1 MDSALEMRL
10 KMTTDLCFRDGREL
24 AAGIRSGTF
33 SSVEVTAA
41 HIAQIE
47 RVNAAVN
54 AVVTFLPE
62 QALEGAKAADEAL
75 ARGEEVGPLHGLPML
90 HKDTTDTAGIRTTY
104 GSPIHRDNVPEQSQ
118 LIIER
123 LHAAGAIP
131 MGKTNVPE
139 FGAGSQSFNPVFGA
153 TGNPYDPTKT
163 CGGSSGGQAVA
174 LACGMTPLADGSDMG
189 GSLRNPGNFCNV
201 VGFRVSPGRVPVWPS
216 LTAWSGLSVQG
227 PMGRTV
233 ADAAFLLS
241 VIAGPDARS
250 PIAQSERGSVFARPL
265 ERDFS
270 GVRIAY
276 SADLGG
282 EFPVDPRV
290 RDAIEGQLAAFSGL
304 GCEVADF
311 SGAGATRERGDG
323 PGLPDFGDAH
333 EIFKIMRAWSF
344 HHSHGPL
351 LAEHRHQMK
360 DTIIWNVEQG
370 AHLSGADL
378 GRAEEM
384 RTTLY
389 HAMRQ
394 FMETYEFLLLPVNQ
408 VPPFSV
414 DVPYPTSIDSGDGI
428 VEMETYIDWMKSCYY
443 ITVTGHPAISVPCGF
458 TPEGLPVGVQI
469 VGRHRDDF
477 GVLQMAHAFEQATR
491 VGERRPA
498 VVSG

>member
-1 MDSALEMRL
+1 MDSAQEMRL
-10 KMTTDLCFRDGREL
+10 KMTTDLCFRNAKEL
-24 AAGIRSGTF
+24 VAGIRGGEY
-33 SSVEVTAA
+33 SSVEVTEA

-47 RVNAAVN
+47 RVNPSVN

-62 QALEGAKAADEAL
+62 QALERAKKADEAL
-75 ARGEEVGPLHGLPML
+75 ARGEEAGPLHGLPML

-104 GSPIHRDNVPEQSQ
+104 GSPIHKDNVPVQSQ

-153 TGNPYDPTKT
+153 TGNPYDPSKT

-174 LACGMTPLADGSDMG
+174 LACGMTPIADGSDMG
-189 GSLRNPGNFCNV
+189 GSLRNPGNYCNV

-216 LTAWSGLSVQG
+216 LAGWSGLSVQG

-233 ADAAFLLS
+233 ADVAFLLS

-250 PIAQSERGSVFARPL
+250 PIAQSEPGSVFARPL
-265 ERDFS
+265 DRDFN

-290 RDAIEGQLAAFSGL
+290 RNAIEAQLPAFGEI
-304 GCEVADF
+304 GCEVTDF
-311 SGAGATRERGDG
+311 SGAGVSRQSSDG
-323 PGLPDFGDAH
+323 PGLPDFGDAD

-344 HHSHGPL
+344 HLSHGPL

-360 DTIIWNVEQG
+360 DTIVWNIEEG
-370 AHLSGADL
+370 EKLSGADL
-378 GRAEEM
+378 GRAEAM
-384 RTTLY
+384 RTELY
-389 HAMRQ
+389 QAMRV

-414 DVPYPTSIDSGDGI
+414 DVPYPMAIDSGDGI

-458 TPEGLPVGVQI
+458 TPEGVPVGVQI

-477 GVLQMAHAFEQATR
+477 GVLQLAHAFEQVTR
-491 VGERRPA
+491 VGERRPP

>member
-1 MDSALEMRL
+1 MDSAPEMRP
-10 KMTTDLCFRDGREL
+10 KMTTDLCFLNATEL
-24 AAGIRSGTF
+24 AAGIRGGEY
-33 SSVEVTAA
+33 SSVEVTEA

-47 RVNAAVN
+47 RVNPSVN

-62 QALEGAKAADEAL
+62 QALERARAADEAL
-75 ARGEEVGPLHGLPML
+75 ARGGEVGPLHGLPML

-104 GSPIHRDNVPEQSQ
+104 GSPIHRDNVPAQSQ

-153 TGNPYDPTKT
+153 TGNPYDPSKT

-174 LACGMTPLADGSDMG
+174 LACGMTPVADGSDMG

-216 LTAWSGLSVQG
+216 LTGWSGLSVQG
-227 PMGRTV
+227 PIARTV
-233 ADAAFLLS
+233 GDVAFLLS

-250 PIAQSERGSVFARPL
+250 PIAQSEPGSVFARPL
-265 ERDFS
+265 ARDFS

-290 RDAIEGQLAAFSGL
+290 RNAIEAQLAAFGEL
-304 GCEVADF
+304 GCEVTDF
-311 SGAGATRERGDG
+311 SGAGAGRPRSDG
-323 PGLPDFGDAH
+323 PGLPDFGDAD
-333 EIFKIMRAWSF
+333 EIFKTLRAWSF

-370 AHLSGADL
+370 AKLSGADL
-378 GRAEEM
+378 ARAEEM

-389 HAMRQ
+389 QAMRV

-428 VEMETYIDWMKSCYY
+428 VEMETYIDWMKSCYF

-477 GVLQMAHAFEQATR
+477 GLLQLAHAFEQVTR

-498 VVSG
+498 LVSA

>member
-1 MDSALEMRL
+1 MT
-10 KMTTDLCFRDGREL
+10 MTTDLCFLNATEL
-24 AAGIRSGTF
+24 AAGIRRGDF
-33 SSVEVTAA
+33 SSVELTEA

-47 RVNAAVN
+47 RVNPAVN

-62 QALEGAKAADEAL
+62 QALERAKAADDAL
-75 ARGEEVGPLHGLPML
+75 ARDEEVGPLHGLPML
-90 HKDTTDTAGIRTTY
+90 HKDTTDTCGIRTTY
-104 GSPIHRDNVPEQSQ
+104 GSPIHRDNVPVQSQ

-174 LACGMTPLADGSDMG
+174 LACGMTPVADGSDMG
-189 GSLRNPGNFCNV
+189 GSLRNPANFCNV
-201 VGFRVSPGRVPVWPS
+201 VGFRLSAGRVPVWPKM
-216 LTAWSGLSVQG
+216 TGWSSLSVQG

-233 ADAAFLLS
+233 ADVALLLTA
-241 VIAGPDARS
+241 IAGPDARS
-250 PIAQSERGSVFARPL
+250 PIAQSEPGAIFARPL
-265 ERDFS
+265 ARDFS

-276 SADLGG
+276 SADLGA

-290 RDAIEGQLAAFSGL
+290 TAAIEAQLPVFQQL
-304 GCEVADF
+304 GCELTEF
-311 SGAGATRERGDG
+311 SGPSQGDQWA
-323 PGLPDFGDAH
+323 LPDFSDAD
-333 EIFKIMRAWSF
+333 EVFKTMRAWSF
-344 HHSHGPL
+344 HLSHGPL

-360 DTIIWNVEQG
+360 DTIIWNIEQG
-370 AHLSGADL
+370 AKLSGADL
-378 GRAEEM
+378 GRAEVK
-384 RTTLY
+384 RTELY
-389 HAMRQ
+389 HAMRH
-394 FMETYEFLLLPVNQ
+394 FMETYEFLLLPVSQ

-414 DVPYPTSIDSGDGI
+414 DLPYPTAIDSGDGI
-428 VEMETYIDWMKSCYY
+428 VEMETYIDWMKSCSY

-477 GVLQMAHAFEQATR
+477 GVLQLAHAFEQATR
-491 VGERRPA
+491 VGERRPRIA
-498 VVSG
+498 LGADH